1 MWLTYELVASMVQLA
16 ASQSKC
22 LATALGM
29 LHVVHMVAQR
39 HSWYDTVYSVAGSLL
54 ADDPG
59 TPYSR
64 RSDKSSSEPGDV
76 ELIERNTNDSSAYGE
91 QHSTCTAAV

>member
-1 MWLTYELVASMVQLA
+1 MVLCA
-16 ASQSKC
+16 
-22 LATALGM
+22 
-29 LHVVHMVAQR
+29 
-39 HSWYDTVYSVAGSLL
+39 

-76 ELIERNTNDSSAYGE
+76 ELIERTIGDGSAMGE
-91 QHSTCTAAV
+91 WRMHAGVTGE